1 MHKQSEVVNFE
12 LKCSFKI
19 VFEREEVGKG
29 NSKKKGRGVKSSD
42 RILSMRNNL
51 VSCRVSVC
59 SAIFRKQKL
68 NCFQL
73 NLILKSKHFTFY
85 QSLPPFQIVDIER

>member
-59 SAIFRKQKL
+59 SAIFRKQ
-68 NCFQL
+68 NFIES
-73 NLILKSKHFTFY
+73 NFS
-85 QSLPPFQIVDIER
+85 SLFFLYSFD